1 MSTPKRQ
8 QIREAIKNMLLNN
21 TDAGANVYS
30 NRVSAFWKSE
40 LPSISIF
47 MRDEALTPRDMA
59 NKNYIRKSNVLIEIH
74 AEANEGL
81 DDTLDEINEQVEA
94 ILLADTGLINTVQ
107 GLVFT
112 DLEFE
117 VANDAST
124 NIGVLTLT
132 LQITYTK

>member
-8 QIREAIKNMLLNN
+8 QIREAIKTMLLNN

-47 MRDEALTPRDMA
+47 MRDEALTPREMA
-59 NKNYIRKSNVLIEIH
+59 KKNYIRKSNVLIEIH

-94 ILLADTGLINTVQ
+94 ILLADTGLMNTVQ